1 MAKEGKSIFTVIMF
15 ILFIVCVIFGNS
27 LILHIEDFTDNNSIS
42 IFLIHQTESIIKF
55 IALCLAFCV
64 LLAII
69 VYSEIYLCRNNK
81 QSWLSIL
88 FIFSGLYLFIK
99 SFIFIDELLDIMSE
113 LGEDVDI
120 LTILPFTLESLMLL
134 SGVSLL
140 VIGLIRLYKF
150 PIQCNRNNE
159 IDKGLL
165 AYIPVGIGAIAIFI
179 TSIYYIDEDIVY
191 FDAFIILLIA
201 CTFVISGLLLRIV
214 SLMKK
219 NK

>member
-1 MAKEGKSIFTVIMF
+1 
-15 ILFIVCVIFGNS
+15 
-27 LILHIEDFTDNNSIS
+27 
-42 IFLIHQTESIIKF
+42 
-55 IALCLAFCV
+55 
-64 LLAII
+64 
-69 VYSEIYLCRNNK
+69 
-81 QSWLSIL
+81 
-88 FIFSGLYLFIK
+88 
-99 SFIFIDELLDIMSE
+99 MSE

-140 VIGLIRLYKF
+140 VIGLIRLYKY

-179 TSIYYIDEDIVY
+179 TSIYYIDEDIEY